1 MWRWIPSPITFFTA
15 VLAFFTVVLAISTSI
30 QVWAFIESER
40 AFVNIDIVGVEMGKI
55 SEGRPVI
62 LNLSVRNSGRETA
75 FMEEAVI
82 SYQLGALPPEPHY
95 ARGDIKFVGPVP
107 PGETFAGAFTPLRDG
122 STMKFDA
129 SEMALV
135 NSGKNLFFFG
145 YARYRDPFSPLLGTR
160 MIGFCRQYNPNNPPG
175 LVVFEGCGA
184 VGAKY
189 VYLRP

>member
-1 MWRWIPSPITFFTA
+1 VA
-15 VLAFFTVVLAISTSI
+15 VDTIAHNIFYGCLGVFYGRLGDFDQHSSVGLHRK
-30 QVWAFIESER
+30 R
-40 AFVNIDIVGVEMGKI
+40 ARLCEYRYCWSRNGEDLGGAA
-55 SEGRPVI
+55 SL